1 MTNNLDD
8 FDSDLIS
15 IVAHDLKTPVS
26 AARGFLDL
34 IEHSGPV
41 NEMQLKFLER
51 TRSSLSRMEKLI
63 ASLLD
68 YARISSG
75 VDLDRTVVDIHSL
88 VQEAFELF
96 KDIAA
101 QHKISIHLQD
111 DPKSIFALVDRRLL
125 GHVIS
130 NLLSNAIKYN
140 NESGEVWIAV
150 SEQGEMVRVE
160 VRDNG
165 IGINDYA
172 QERVFDRFFRAVKK
186 NKNGKIEGSGLG
198 LAICQS
204 IIDLHGG
211 RIWVESTLDEGSK
224 FSFVV
229 PIQANATTTESDQEP
244 PLPSD
249 Q

>member
-34 IEHSGPV
+34 VEHSGPI

-75 VDLDRTVVDIHSL
+75 IELERSVVDIHSL
-88 VQEAFELF
+88 VLEAFELF

-101 QHKISIHLQD
+101 QHTITIHLQE
-111 DPKSIFALVDRRLL
+111 DPKPVFALVDRRLL

-140 NESGEVWIAV
+140 NENGEVWIEV
-150 SEQGEMVRVE
+150 SEQGETVRVE

-165 IGINDYA
+165 MGINEYA
-172 QERVFDRFFRAVKK
+172 QERVFDRFYRAVKK
-186 NKNGKIEGSGLG
+186 NKNGRIEGSGLG

-204 IIDLHGG
+204 IIDLHEG
-211 RIWVESTLDEGSK
+211 RIWVESTLGEGSK
-224 FSFVV
+224 FSFIV
-229 PIQANATTTESDQEP
+229 PIQANEIAAESD
-244 PLPSD
+244 LDASFPSD
-249 Q
+249 E

>member
-34 IEHSGPV
+34 VEHSGPI
-41 NEMQLKFLER
+41 NETQLKFLER

-75 VDLDRTVVDIHSL
+75 IDLDRTVVDIHML
-88 VQEAFELF
+88 VEESIELF
-96 KDIAA
+96 QDIAS
-101 QHKISIHLQD
+101 QHEINIHWQED
-111 DPKSIFALVDRRLL
+111 TKPVIALVDRRLM

-140 NESGEVWIAV
+140 NEGGEVWIKV
-150 SEQGEMVRVE
+150 NEKGENVRVE

-165 IGINDYA
+165 IGINEYA
-172 QERVFDRFFRAVKK
+172 QERVFDRFYRAVKK

-198 LAICQS
+198 LAICQL
-204 IIDLHGG
+204 IVNLHAG
-211 RIWVESTLDEGSK
+211 RIWVESTLGEGST
-224 FSFVV
+224 FSFIV
-229 PIQANATTTESDQEP
+229 PIQASETATKSD
-244 PLPSD
+244 
-249 Q
+249 